1 MKGSLRPLNQIYP
14 IGHLKIQN
22 GDHLKMAAILHLQ
35 VGVGPKKIIKSNDM
49 NAIGVL
55 LSVLM
60 ATGTIFCSCV
70 AIWKFK
76 KAPFFKMAA
85 ILH

>member
-1 MKGSLRPLNQIYP
+1 
-14 IGHLKIQN
+14 
-22 GDHLKMAAILHLQ
+22 MAAILHLQ

-60 ATGTIFCSCV
+60 ATGTFLQLCSHLKIQRGAFFQDGCHF
-70 AIWKFK
+70 ALKFG
-76 KAPFFKMAA
+76 
-85 ILH
+85 LGHR